1 MRLAING
8 YGRVGRCLLR
18 AWHERDDTK
27 SLSMVAINELAS
39 HDAIAYL
46 TQYDSTHGRFP
57 ADVSCAVKHGV
68 SHADNAAEQQLM
80 IDKAGINEIAIDLLQ
95 QADQSQLPWQAL
107 DIDLVMECT
116 GKITTAIEA
125 KKHIDSGAK
134 QVLLSNPGE
143 ALIPALVY
151 GVNHHSINTKQ
162 NILSAASCT
171 SNALVPVLSVLDNAF
186 GVENGVVTTIH
197 ASMHDQPVIDA
208 YHSQD
213 LRRNRAASQ
222 SIIPVDTAL
231 AQGIDRVLP
240 HLQGK
245 FVAHALRVPVN
256 NVSALNVTI
265 NLRTEVTETQINNC
279 LKDAAENGLA
289 GVLGYTEAL
298 LASCD
303 FNHDARSGVIDANQT
318 RVSAGRTVN
327 VLIWFDNEWAFANRM
342 LDLALFLNKQ

>member
-18 AWHERDDTK
+18 AWHERQDTQ
-27 SLSMVAINELAS
+27 SLTMVAINELAS
-39 HDAIAYL
+39 DDAIAYL
-46 TQYDSTHGRFP
+46 TEYDSTHGRFP
-57 ADVSCAVKHGV
+57 ANVSYSSNGGVNGHQLLIDETAV
-68 SHADNAAEQQLM
+68 
-80 IDKAGINEIAIDLLQ
+80 DLLQ
-95 QADQSQLPWQAL
+95 QADHAQLPWQAL

-116 GKITTAIEA
+116 GQIKTAVDA
-125 KKHIDSGAK
+125 QKHIDAGAK
-134 QVLLSNPGE
+134 RVLLSNPGE

-151 GVNHHSINTKQ
+151 GVNHQPINAEHR
-162 NILSAASCT
+162 ILSAASCT
-171 SNALVPVLSVLDNAF
+171 SNALVPVLSILDTAF

-265 NLRTEVTETQINNC
+265 NLRSNVTEEQVNAC
-279 LKDAAENGLA
+279 LKDAAEHSLA
-289 GVLGYTEAL
+289 GVMGYTDAL

-318 RVSAGRTVN
+318 RVSAGRTLN
-327 VLIWFDNEWAFANRM
+327 VLIWFDNEWAFVNRM
-342 LDLALFLNKQ
+342 LDLALYLNEQ

>member
-18 AWHERDDTK
+18 AWHEREDTQ

-57 ADVSCAVKHGV
+57 ADVSCDVKNQA
-68 SHADNAAEQQLM
+68 SHTGSSAEQQLL
-80 IDKAGINEIAIDLLQ
+80 INSIGIDLLQ

-116 GKITTAIEA
+116 GKITTVVEA

-134 QVLLSNPGE
+134 RVLLSNPGE

-151 GVNHHSINTKQ
+151 GVNHQPVNTEQ
-162 NILSAASCT
+162 RILSAASCT
-171 SNALVPVLSVLDNAF
+171 SNALVPVLSVLDKTF

-240 HLQGK
+240 NLQGK

-265 NLRTEVTETQINNC
+265 NLRADVTEAQINDC
-279 LKDAAENGLA
+279 LKEAAENALV

-342 LDLALFLNKQ
+342 LDLALFLNDQ